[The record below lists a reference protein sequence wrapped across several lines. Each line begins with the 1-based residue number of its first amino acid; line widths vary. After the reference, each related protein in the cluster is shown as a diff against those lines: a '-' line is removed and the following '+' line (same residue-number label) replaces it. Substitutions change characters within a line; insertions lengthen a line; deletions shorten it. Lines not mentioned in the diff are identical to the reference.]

1 MIVVYSKLCILF
13 LNFGWYFMSKLK
25 QLMRRDPYRNPDW
38 QKNPD
43 PSGYGFEKN
52 HKAKCQKIEFYV
64 YLSKQFYLT
73 KGFLVFA

>member
-52 HKAKCQKIEFYV
+52 HKAKC
-64 YLSKQFYLT
+64 
-73 KGFLVFA
+73 